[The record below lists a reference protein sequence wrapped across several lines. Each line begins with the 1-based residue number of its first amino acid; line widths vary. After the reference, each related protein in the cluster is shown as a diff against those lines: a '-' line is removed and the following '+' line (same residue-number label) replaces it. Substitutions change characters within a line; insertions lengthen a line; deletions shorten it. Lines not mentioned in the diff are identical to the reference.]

1 MYAAGP
7 SSNEASIESRPALV
21 SYVGFA
27 TLDALAADRPAL
39 VGQSRVFTT
48 KTAIP
53 RRTVPPKTARRA
65 VHALPASLVVLEV
78 PAVGRELSVP
88 EGLHSSATPVPAP
101 LGHSPS
107 IASPWPSQS
116 TPSRSTQGEQL
127 NLASQYL
134 EIAQSAWEAHS
145 ILVGAEVLGPGVGV
159 EVGDGV
165 GSKVGASVG
174 ATVGAPEVGTSV
186 G

>member
-1 MYAAGP
+1 
-7 SSNEASIESRPALV
+7 
-21 SYVGFA
+21 
-27 TLDALAADRPAL
+27 
-39 VGQSRVFTT
+39 
-48 KTAIP
+48 
-53 RRTVPPKTARRA
+53 
-65 VHALPASLVVLEV
+65 
-78 PAVGRELSVP
+78 
-88 EGLHSSATPVPAP
+88 
-101 LGHSPS
+101 
-107 IASPWPSQS
+107 
-116 TPSRSTQGEQL
+116 L